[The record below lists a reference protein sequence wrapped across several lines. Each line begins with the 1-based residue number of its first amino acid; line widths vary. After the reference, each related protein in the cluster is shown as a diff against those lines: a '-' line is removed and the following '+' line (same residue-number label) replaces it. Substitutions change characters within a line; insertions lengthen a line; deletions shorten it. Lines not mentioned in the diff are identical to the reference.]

1 MYEWAEFRHFR
12 YLLKILEKGEFRA
25 AAEEL
30 YTSQPNLTV
39 QANQFQ
45 DHASVRLFRKLKSG
59 QIGPT
64 ETGMAFIALARLVLE
79 VRDEAIDA
87 LIAIERGEV
96 NLVRFGSTALVDEKL
111 FRGFC
116 ALHKE
121 VLPKCIVRPT
131 HGDAAH
137 LVQEVLAGIVDAAIV
152 TLPLAHP
159 DLHVEELRRD
169 RLVVC
174 LRKDDPLAAKAAIQP
189 SDLQDNLAVLYHPQR
204 HPDAHARLLELLS
217 DAGVSV
223 EEYSRASHPTEM
235 RALVKDGFGF
245 ALIRE
250 GTLLED
256 DLTTRPI
263 LGVDWTVDTAAIYHK
278 QRHPKTV
285 PVLVR
290 RITCASSRLLP
301 FCLSKARRCAVS
313 RLVTTMMNCS
323 GAYLS
328 ELLGILPNL
337 RPALLLRSCNLGAG
351 FRGEGTLLGCSCR
364 HGCGCCHA
372 CCRPAG
378 TALRGRT
385 V

>member
-12 YLLKILEKGEFRA
+12 YLLKILEKGGFRA

-39 QANQFQ
+39 QARQFQ
-45 DHASVRLFRKLKSG
+45 DHASVRLFRELKSG
-59 QIGPT
+59 QIRPT
-64 ETGMAFIALARLVLE
+64 ETGLAFIVLARLVLE

-96 NLVRFGSTALVDEKL
+96 NLVRFGSTPLVDEKL
-111 FRGFC
+111 FRSFC

-121 VLPKCIVRPT
+121 LLPRCAVRPT

-137 LVQEVLAGIVDAAIV
+137 LVQEVIAGMVDAAIV

-159 DLHVEELRRD
+159 DLHIEELRRD

-174 LRKDDPLAAKAAIQP
+174 LRKDNPLAAKAAIQP
-189 SDLQDNLAVLYHPQR
+189 SDLQGNLAILYHPQR
-204 HPDAHARLLELLS
+204 HPDAHVRLLELLS
-217 DAGVSV
+217 EAGVSV
-223 EEYSRASHPTEM
+223 EEYSRASHPSEIP
-235 RALVKDGFGF
+235 ALVKEGYGF

-250 GTLLED
+250 GTLLEE

-263 LGVDWTVDTAAIYHK
+263 LGVDWTVDTAVIYHK

-290 RITCASSRLLP
+290 KLKRNIQKDLNRDNVSAMVRTANGIVKRPPQSVQERP
-301 FCLSKARRCAVS
+301 IQLSFYNEIR
-313 RLVTTMMNCS
+313 
-323 GAYLS
+323 
-328 ELLGILPNL
+328 
-337 RPALLLRSCNLGAG
+337 
-351 FRGEGTLLGCSCR
+351 
-364 HGCGCCHA
+364 
-372 CCRPAG
+372 
-378 TALRGRT
+378 
-385 V
+385 